1 MFNQCKVRIHGLLG
15 FIVRN
20 FLLFFQIYAIV
31 YVFINSYINQW
42 FSLNRETFFEFEKVI
57 VINFFQAEILFL
69 YLFYKKM
76 KNNNKSAEL
85 KAMYLNYLQDME
97 RQGIN
102 KKKASVYMLIAV
114 LILGAIFGLLIW
126 KSPFGGFINLVIGLN
141 EIMINN
147 IEIGVPCLLFAVF
160 LFLQIKNGGTDR
172 SLSAHSRLGA
182 IMYSF
187 RIAIPIF
194 IVLFVARILFS
205 GKTEDS
211 FVPAGLLAI
220 NLSFLITII
229 KQKSFS
235 AINSKS

>member
-1 MFNQCKVRIHGLLG
+1 MFNQCKVRIYGFLG
-15 FIVRN
+15 FLVKN

-69 YLFYKKM
+69 YIFYKKI
-76 KNNNKSAEL
+76 KNNNKAAEL

-194 IVLFVARILFS
+194 IVLFVARSLFS

-229 KQKSFS
+229 KQKSFN

>member
-1 MFNQCKVRIHGLLG
+1 MGRIHGFLG
-15 FIVRN
+15 FLVKN
-20 FLLFFQIYAIV
+20 FLFFFQIYAIV

-76 KNNNKSAEL
+76 KNNNKAAEL

-114 LILGAIFGLLIW
+114 LILVAIFGLLIW
-126 KSPFGGFINLVIGLN
+126 KSPFGGFIKLVIGLN

-160 LFLQIKNGGTDR
+160 LFLQLKNEGRDR

-187 RIAIPIF
+187 RITIPIF
-194 IVLFVARILFS
+194 IVLFVARIFFS

-229 KQKSFS
+229 KQKSFN

>member
-1 MFNQCKVRIHGLLG
+1 MVRINGLLG
-15 FIVRN
+15 FLVRN

-42 FSLNRETFFEFEKVI
+42 FSLNRESFFEFEKAV

-69 YLFYKKM
+69 YLFYKKIR
-76 KNNNKSAEL
+76 NNNKSAKL
-85 KAMYLNYLQDME
+85 KTIYLNYLHDME
-97 RQGIN
+97 KQGIN
-102 KKKASVYMLIAV
+102 KKKALISMLIALIILASIFTL
-114 LILGAIFGLLIW
+114 LIL
-126 KSPFGGFINLVIGLN
+126 KSPFGSFIELVIGLN
-141 EIMINN
+141 EIMIKNV
-147 IEIGVPCLLFAVF
+147 EILVPCLLFAVF
-160 LFLQIKNGGTDR
+160 LYFQLRYERQDTSFG
-172 SLSAHSRLGA
+172 AYSRLGI

-187 RIAIPIF
+187 GISIPLF
-194 IVLFVARILFS
+194 IVLFIVRIYFS

-229 KQKSFS
+229 KQKSFN